1 MLSRASEKPV
11 TQTRS
16 PARGDEVA
24 SDSTEIWRSAPRV
37 VTKVRSALGS
47 TITMQMPVSRSA
59 TGGAGAAM
67 PSWSRAA
74 RIRSPCGPVPIAP
87 ACTHS
92 APNRAAATS
101 TVTAPPA

>member
-1 MLSRASEKPV
+1 M

-16 PARGDEVA
+16 PARGSEVA
-24 SDSTEIWRSAPRV
+24 SDSTLIWRSAPRV

-47 TITMQMPVSRSA
+47 TITTQMPVSSSV
-59 TGGAGAAM
+59 TGGAEATM
-67 PSWSRAA
+67 PSASSAA
-74 RIRSPCGPVPIAP
+74 RIRSPCGPVPCAP
-87 ACTHS
+87 AWTQS